1 MKREGMRIE
10 RNKLSSQVLAVLR
23 DMIANER
30 FHPGARVN
38 VEELTRELGVSRTPV
53 WEAIHRLEQE
63 GLLVRIPHRGVFMA
77 ELTLEQARD
86 LYEVRQ
92 PLEAMAGRLAAQ
104 RIDDAT
110 LRRMEQLLD
119 RQRLIVERGDVVAYS
134 RSDFEFHAAVY
145 DAAGNPYLQEVL
157 ERLKA
162 QMRPLSLH
170 VEAILRELLE
180 DHERLLEAL
189 RCRDPDR
196 AEAAFREHNQ
206 HLIEAIHAAQHP
218 LKRRARP

>member
-1 MKREGMRIE
+1 MRIE

-30 FHPGARVN
+30 FHPGARIN

-63 GLLVRIPHRGVFMA
+63 GLLVRIAHRGVFMA
-77 ELTLEQARD
+77 ELTYAQAQD
-86 LYEVRQ
+86 LYQVRQ

-110 LRRMEQLLD
+110 LRRMEHLLD
-119 RQRLIVERGDVVAYS
+119 QQRLIVERGDVVAYS
-134 RSDFEFHAAVY
+134 RSDFDFHAAVY
-145 DAAGNPYLQEVL
+145 VAAGNPYLQEVL

-162 QMRPLSLH
+162 QMRPLNLH
-170 VEAILRELLE
+170 VEGILQSLLE
-180 DHERLLEAL
+180 DHHRLLDAL
-189 RCRDPDR
+189 RARNPDR

-206 HLIEAIHAAQHP
+206 HVIEAIHAAQHP

>member
-1 MKREGMRIE
+1 MRIE

-30 FHPGARVN
+30 FHPGARIN

-63 GLLVRIPHRGVFMA
+63 GLLVRIANRGVFMA
-77 ELTLEQARD
+77 ELTLEQSQD
-86 LYEVRQ
+86 LYEVRK
-92 PLEAMAGRLAAQ
+92 PLEALAGRLAAE

-110 LRRMEQLLD
+110 VRRMEHIIDQ
-119 RQRLIVERGDVVAYS
+119 QRLIVERGDVVAYS

-145 DAAGNPYLQEVL
+145 VAAGNPYLQDVL

-162 QMRPLSLH
+162 KMRPLNLH
-170 VEAILRELLE
+170 VERYL
-180 DHERLLEAL
+180 RLLLRDHTRLLDAL
-189 RCRDPDR
+189 RARDPDA
-196 AEAAFREHNQ
+196 AEAVLGEHNQ
-206 HLIEAIHAAQHP
+206 HLIEAIHEAQRSTE
-218 LKRRARP
+218 RRAKP

>member
-1 MKREGMRIE
+1 MKREAMRIE

-110 LRRMEQLLD
+110 LRRMEQLLE

-180 DHERLLEAL
+180 DHERLLAAL

>member
-1 MKREGMRIE
+1 MKREAMRIE

-170 VEAILRELLE
+170 VEPILRELLE
-180 DHERLLEAL
+180 DHERLIDAL

>member
-1 MKREGMRIE
+1 MRIE

-30 FHPGARVN
+30 FHPGARIN

-63 GLLVRIPHRGVFMA
+63 GLLVRIANRGVFMA
-77 ELTLEQARD
+77 ELTLQQAED
-86 LYEVRQ
+86 LYEVRK
-92 PLEAMAGRLAAQ
+92 PLEALAGRLAAE

-110 LRRMEQLLD
+110 VRRMEHILD
-119 RQRLIVERGDVVAYS
+119 QQRLIVERGDVVAYS

-145 DAAGNPYLQEVL
+145 VAAGNPYLQDVL

-162 QMRPLSLH
+162 KMRPLNLH
-170 VEAILRELLE
+170 VEGFLRPLLR
-180 DHERLLEAL
+180 DHTRLLEAL
-189 RCRDPDR
+189 RARDPDA
-196 AEAAFREHNQ
+196 AEAAFGEHNQ
-206 HLIEAIHAAQHP
+206 HLIEAIHEAQHSIE
-218 LKRRARP
+218 RRARP

>member
-1 MKREGMRIE
+1 MRIE

-77 ELTLEQARD
+77 ELTLQQARD

-119 RQRLIVERGDVVAYS
+119 RQRLVVERGDVVAYS

-157 ERLKA
+157 ERIKS

-170 VEAILRELLE
+170 VEPILRALLE
-180 DHERLLEAL
+180 DHERLLAAL
-189 RCRDPDR
+189 RSRDPDR

-206 HLIEAIHAAQHP
+206 HLIEAIHAEQHP